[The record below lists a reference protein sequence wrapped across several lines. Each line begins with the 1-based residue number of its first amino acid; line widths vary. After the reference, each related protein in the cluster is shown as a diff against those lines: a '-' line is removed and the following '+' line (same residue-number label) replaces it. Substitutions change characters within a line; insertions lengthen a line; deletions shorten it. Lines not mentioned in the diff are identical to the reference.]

1 MANISQY
8 LSSRDIHPGLY
19 WNLYIP
25 WKRFMNTRFGPIHVI
40 PLLLLSLLSIYPPP
54 PFHPPFHP
62 LQRPWIRL
70 IPSCTRPPLPHD
82 NDQRLIDF
90 PHNKGSVCP
99 IPGNH
104 KTLNCSGSPF
114 SRICLSDWPPSMWN
128 VVLSHSVICQQLW
141 NKHFPWKPKQNR
153 ESVTALDSVIS
164 VPHFASQSCR
174 VVCLW
179 HITWQLA
186 LFAWVEAEEDI

>member
-1 MANISQY
+1 MYSMEEIYEHTIWTNTCNFA
-8 LSSRDIHPGLY
+8 SSSSSSAFPALH
-19 WNLYIP
+19 
-25 WKRFMNTRFGPIHVI
+25 
-40 PLLLLSLLSIYPPP
+40 
-54 PFHPPFHP
+54 FHPSLFHSPFHP

-70 IPSCTRPPLPHD
+70 IPSRSRPPLPHD
-82 NDQRLIDF
+82 NDRQRLIDF
-90 PHNKGSVCP
+90 PHN

-153 ESVTALDSVIS
+153 ESVIALDSVIS
-164 VPHFASQSCR
+164 VPHFISQSCR